1 VLKRNWSEMVW
12 RRFLRRA
19 IAIVASGLV
28 ASPAA
33 YANRRNDVILV
44 PSADLPVMARQNG
57 EAMFLHE
64 SRDGRALLYIEQ
76 NEGAALAILDV
87 TDPVHIRAGGV
98 VQLGQTEPFD
108 FVSSLGKEEELIR
121 FRQSHE
127 DAILNLHKVR
137 ISAIGDVQLP
147 KLKGPTDDRCD
158 LTEQA
163 PPMQSAPDRE
173 TGDISRA
180 VDWKQVREEV
190 TNCATGTTFLL
201 TDKGVLV
208 IRRPAVEWEKKKR
221 DERWFWE
228 HTGG

>member
-1 VLKRNWSEMVW
+1 MLKRNWSEMVW
-12 RRFLRRA
+12 RGFPRRA
-19 IAIVASGLV
+19 IAIVASALV
-28 ASPAA
+28 AAPAA
-33 YANRRNDVILV
+33 YANPRNDVILV
-44 PSADLPVMARQNG
+44 PQADLPALARQNG

-76 NEGAALAILDV
+76 NQGAALTILDV
-87 TDPVHIRAGGV
+87 TDPVHIKAGGSM
-98 VQLGQTEPFD
+98 QLGQTEPFD

-127 DAILNLHKVR
+127 DAVLHLLKAR
-137 ISAIGDVQLP
+137 ISEIGDVRLP
-147 KLKGPTDDRCD
+147 KLKGPTGDRCD
-158 LTEQA
+158 LTGQA
-163 PPMQSAPDRE
+163 PQMQSASDSE

-201 TDKGVLV
+201 TDKGLLV
-208 IRRPAVEWEKKKR
+208 IRRPAVEWEKKER

-228 HTGG
+228 HTAG